1 MNRKFTLEFD
11 KPPALL
17 FVQERVGNQFTLYE
31 NGRKVTGIRTLDI
44 NASYDDITTHKI
56 EYITGGTTDI
66 ETVS

>member
-1 MNRKFTLEFD
+1 MNGKFTLEFD

-31 NGRKVTGIRTLDI
+31 DGRKVTGIRALEI
-44 NASYDDITTHKI
+44 LASVDDVTTHTV
-56 EYITGGTTDI
+56 EFITGGTTPI